1 MNIKVNGEVR
11 QCPHGMTL
19 LALVNELGLDPLKVV
34 TEYNRV
40 IVKAAELAA
49 ITMQDN
55 DEVELLQFVGGG

>member
-1 MNIKVNGEVR
+1 MNIKVNGEAR
-11 QCPHGMTL
+11 QCPQGMTL
-19 LALVNELGLDPLKVV
+19 LELVNELGLDPLKVV
-34 TEYNRV
+34 AEHNRV